1 MSYQEEAQVVE
12 LFHEFINKLV
22 SLIEG
27 KGQFLQG
34 HCARVARYANI
45 MATSV
50 KLPSEQ
56 IQEVY
61 IAGLLHDVGYIV
73 IREPILDKTDK
84 LSRED
89 FDRIRAHP
97 ASGQHILDQLNLNQ
111 NILRYVRHHHEF
123 FDGTGYPDGLAA
135 NKIPLGAR
143 IIALAEAFDAMT
155 SARPYRKAFT
165 MEQAIEEVAL
175 QAGRQFDPMLAKLFA
190 EIMERDRKIR
200 KERQTPTVD
209 TRQKQTL
216 ENIVQDIIAAFKEGK
231 LSLPVLPEVLEH
243 IQKVLLDPDT
253 SMEDAASAIRGD
265 VKISTSLIALANSP
279 YYRRVQKVESV
290 EQAVSRLGFKET
302 SKLATLIANKSL
314 YKCDQKRYKVLMIQC
329 WKHGLACA
337 YLAYFLARQLRLQD
351 SEEYFTMGLIHD
363 IGKGLL
369 LHAITKVLQN
379 KNLSFEFESSDVKE
393 VINKMHTSF
402 GAALLKQWGFSDR
415 YIFIAKHH
423 ETTSNKGNVPLELKV
438 IQLANLLTRELDCR
452 PCCHEGEDEL
462 IAGIIS
468 TLQLSPQAVDLVIQR
483 TQEIIEQVMTGL

>member
-1 MSYQEEAQVVE
+1 MSYQEEVQVIE
-12 LFHEFINKLV
+12 LYHEFINTVV
-22 SLIEG
+22 SLIEE

-45 MATSV
+45 MATAI
-50 KLPSEQ
+50 KLPPER

-73 IREPILDKTDK
+73 IREPILDKTNK
-84 LSRED
+84 LSRKD
-89 FDRIRAHP
+89 FDRIRTHP

-111 NILRYVRHHHEF
+111 NILQYVRHHHEF
-123 FDGTGYPDGLAA
+123 FDGTGYPDGLAD

-155 SARPYRKAFT
+155 SERPYREIFT
-165 MEQAIEEVAL
+165 IEQAIEEILL
-175 QAGRQFDPMLAKLFA
+175 QADRQFDPMLAKLFVDL
-190 EIMERDRKIR
+190 MKRDQKTR
-200 KERQTPTVD
+200 KECQAPKID
-209 TRQKQTL
+209 TSKKQTL
-216 ENIVQDIIAAFKEGK
+216 DNIVQDIIAAFKEGK
-231 LSLPVLPEVLEH
+231 ISLPVLPEVLEH
-243 IQKVLLDPDT
+243 IQKVLLDPNT
-253 SMEDAASAIRGD
+253 NMEDAASVIRGD

-314 YKCDQKRYKVLMIQC
+314 YKCDKKRYKVLMIQC

-337 YLAYFLARQLRLQD
+337 YLAHFLARQLRLQD

-369 LHAITKVLQN
+369 IHAISKVLQD
-379 KNLSFEFESSDVKE
+379 KNLSIEFETSEVKE
-393 VINKMHTSF
+393 VVQKMHTSF

-415 YIFIAKHH
+415 YIFIAKQH

-452 PCCHEGEDEL
+452 PCSHEGEDEL
-462 IAGIIS
+462 IADIIS

-483 TQEIIEQVMTGL
+483 TQEVIEQVMTGL